1 MFLFPRCHFHCLQ
14 RKYSQ
19 EYQAVKKTQFFTTE
33 LTQYPCVCVCVCVV
47 SRTVALTARRLL
59 PRLWAADDSVVK
71 TKRIKKYSNL
81 HKVTACQGLN
91 VFYVRCWFWNISQ
104 HWWSEFSRF
113 RPAVH
118 LHSSFGKGKD
128 RRRIGYEGPQAQYSS
143 TLSLTSALNGEVGG

>member
-1 MFLFPRCHFHCLQ
+1 MEYYVLFPRCHFHCLQ

-19 EYQAVKKTQFFTTE
+19 EYQAVKQNTILYNRTH
-33 LTQYPCVCVCVCVV
+33 PVCVV
-47 SRTVALTARRLL
+47 RRTVALTARRLL

-71 TKRIKKYSNL
+71 TKRIQKYSNL

-91 VFYVRCWFWNISQ
+91 AFYVRCWFWNISQ

-113 RPAVH
+113 RLAVH

-128 RRRIGYEGPQAQYSS
+128 RRRIGHEGPQVQYRS
-143 TLSLTSALNGEVGG
+143 TLSLTSALNEEVGG